1 MRVLIVLDHPWDQS
15 LCHAF
20 AHALARGLEESG
32 HTADRLDLHAE
43 GFDPVMRREELALYT
58 RGGHLDPKV
67 SEYQARIMQAQH
79 IAFIFPV
86 WWEVMPAMLK
96 GWLDKVL
103 LPGFAFRES
112 DVAPLLTHI
121 TGATAIT
128 TMGAPEITYNSVER
142 ALLKGTMEFCG
153 VRHTR
158 YINFLNVGNSTPEQR
173 ARWLTEITAYGREL
187 LT

>member
-15 LCHAF
+15 LCHAIKD
-20 AHALARGLEESG
+20 ALLSGLTEAG
-32 HTADRLDLHAE
+32 HTGDVIDLHAD
-43 GFDPVMRREELALYT
+43 GFDPVMRRDELAVYT
-58 RGGHLDPKV
+58 RGIVLDPRV
-67 SEYQARIMQAQH
+67 TDYQARIMQAQH
-79 IAFIFPV
+79 IAFIFPL

-112 DVAPLLTHI
+112 DVAPLLTHL

-142 ALLKGTMEFCG
+142 ALLKGTMGFCG
-153 VRHTR
+153 VTHTH
-158 YINFLNVGNSTPEQR
+158 YINFLDVGNASREQVGH
-173 ARWLTEITAYGREL
+173 WLAEIADYGRSL
-187 LT
+187 S